1 MAVQMPANREETAYR
16 ILLELLALPRWS
28 GHVGPE
34 TLSPPLQ
41 APAWYAEQLHRLGLD
56 PDVWETIYHH
66 RLRAPAEIAE
76 WMKGSVLRPVL
87 ARLTPGQAG
96 EFLDEFGARLE
107 ASYPASASGVLF
119 PFRRLFFVA
128 RKP

>member
-1 MAVQMPANREETAYR
+1 MAVQMPSNREETAYR
-16 ILLELLALPRWS
+16 ILVELLAQPRWS
-28 GHVGPE
+28 EQLGPE

-41 APAWYAEQLHRLGLD
+41 APVWYAQQLHRLGLE

-66 RLRAPAEIAE
+66 RLRAPAEIVE

-87 ARLTPGQAG
+87 AGLPPGTAG
-96 EFLDEFGARLE
+96 EFLDAFGARLE
-107 ASYPASASGVLF
+107 AAYPASASGVLF

-128 RKP
+128 RKR